1 MKKIAIAA
9 LTLSLALPQSI
20 VPAFAQ
26 NKPVKGVDIIV
37 KKNPGS
43 SAHRATTNRE
53 GRFRVVAKEA
63 GSYSITANGRLMKTV
78 EVKAG
83 AVISGVIK
91 AEVGEKGIR
100 DKGIKGCETCII
112 EMD

>member
-1 MKKIAIAA
+1 MFA
-9 LTLSLALPQSI
+9 
-20 VPAFAQ
+20 VGPAFAQ
-26 NKPVKGVDIIV
+26 KKPVKGVDVIV
-37 KKNPGS
+37 KKDPG
-43 SAHRATTNRE
+43 ATAKHTAANAD

-63 GSYSITANGRLMKTV
+63 GAYKIFAGERLLKTV

-91 AEVGEKGIR
+91 AEVGERGISNKGV
-100 DKGIKGCETCII
+100 KGCETCII

>member
-1 MKKIAIAA
+1 MRKIAIAA
-9 LTLSLALPQSI
+9 LSLSLGLTQSI

-26 NKPVKGVDIIV
+26 KKPVKGVDIIV
-37 KKNPGS
+37 KKDPG
-43 SAHRATTNRE
+43 ATARRVVTNGE

-63 GSYSITANGRLMKTV
+63 GSYSITANGRLMTRV
-78 EVKAG
+78 EAKAG

-91 AEVGEKGIR
+91 AEVGERGVSNKGT
-100 DKGIKGCETCII
+100 KGCDICII